1 MVRESKMTPP
11 TIIYVRIYA
20 DPKAG
25 MSNSIFYTG
34 ITRNMKLRQEGH
46 NFGNTKTTNSSTR
59 IK

>member
-34 ITRNMKLRQEGH
+34 LKKMNIIKNWKRWEG
-46 NFGNTKTTNSSTR
+46 
-59 IK
+59 